1 MKQFLSFAV
10 AIIMLLM
17 QLGLA
22 AAFAEQ
28 APATPTEEL
37 PLTQTLPSG
46 VLEDGTLDGDIVKQW
61 VDAYL
66 AENHWDSPGCQMAIG
81 YWYSGDD
88 EAWYYNADEW
98 IGGVNWYK
106 LPLCMYYAERLK
118 RGEIAMDT
126 IVTGI
131 TLEYAMTT
139 TLENSSGPSIYSL
152 VTDLAEKESKSYTDL
167 GKQYADLPEDYY
179 ASEYY
184 NNAYTARLMMEITKT
199 LYHGGEER
207 FPHILESM
215 KKSQP
220 EDLFKRDWNVR
231 TAWECAQ
238 THTADWGG
246 EGDDLIHCTGILYT
260 PTPVVLTVMTRNI
273 WDLDIIGGVA
283 GHFANL
289 AVEMHNRQQ
298 AWGSVVS
305 GTADTVEAT
314 PAGDA
319 TAGTESVSGNP
330 ERDNTAAM
338 NEPVPADGGPD
349 TDNMPLPTEAPAPNT
364 APTPAE
370 AGQADARRNTPLH
383 LIVLLLVLLLLI
395 AAEAVFAVRR
405 RRTK

>member
-1 MKQFLSFAV
+1 MKQFLS
-10 AIIMLLM
+10 LL
-17 QLGLA
+17 LA
-22 AAFAEQ
+22 FVLILSAQMGVLTARAEQ
-28 APATPTEEL
+28 TPAEPTEEL

-46 VLEDGTLDGDIVKQW
+46 VREDGTLDGDIVKQW

-66 AENHWDSPGCQMAIG
+66 TENHWDSPGCQMAIA

-88 EAWYYNADEW
+88 ESWYYNADEW

-106 LPLCMYYAERLK
+106 LPLCMYYAEKLK

-126 IVTGI
+126 VVTGI

-152 VTDLAEKESKSYTDL
+152 VTDLAEKDGKSYTDL
-167 GKQYADLPEDYY
+167 GKEYADLPESYY
-179 ASEYY
+179 TSEYY
-184 NNAYTARLMMEITKT
+184 NNAFTARLMMEITKT
-199 LYHGGEER
+199 LFRGGDER

-246 EGDDLIHCTGILYT
+246 EGDDLIHCTGIFYT

-289 AVEMHNRQQ
+289 AVEMHTRQQ
-298 AWGSVVS
+298 ARGSIEAV
-305 GTADTVEAT
+305 TADTAETVPDEEAET
-314 PAGDA
+314 E
-319 TAGTESVSGNP
+319 TASVSENP
-330 ERDNTAAM
+330 ESESTAAM
-338 NEPVPADGGPD
+338 NEPVPTGEVPS
-349 TDNMPLPTEAPAPNT
+349 TDSVQVPPEAPAEAAPAAAGRNT
-364 APTPAE
+364 AV
-370 AGQADARRNTPLH
+370 PLVV
-383 LIVLLLVLLLLI
+383 LVFILLLLV
-395 AAEAVFAVRR
+395 AAEVALVVMRR
-405 RRTK
+405 RK

>member
-1 MKQFLSFAV
+1 MKRFLSLVLTFV
-10 AIIMLLM
+10 VMLVLM
-17 QLGLA
+17 QIGGYA
-22 AAFAEQ
+22 ACAEQ
-28 APATPTEEL
+28 AAAVPTEEL

-46 VLEDGTLDGDIVKQW
+46 VREDGTLDGDIVKQW

-88 EAWYYNADEW
+88 ESWYYNADEW

-179 ASEYY
+179 TSEYY

-199 LYHGGEER
+199 LFRGGEER
-207 FPHILESM
+207 FPHVLESM

-238 THTADWGG
+238 THSADWGG
-246 EGDDLIHCTGILYT
+246 EGDDLIHCTGIIYT

-289 AVEMHNRQQ
+289 AVEMHNKQQVRQ
-298 AWGSVVS
+298 SV
-305 GTADTVEAT
+305 AADADDTVNTT
-314 PAGDA
+314 PAGNA
-319 TAGTESVSGNP
+319 TAEAGAVYGNP
-330 ERDNTAAM
+330 ERENTSEGYETAATDGM
-338 NEPVPADGGPD
+338 QLPAE
-349 TDNMPLPTEAPAPNT
+349 TPTPENVSA
-364 APTPAE
+364 PAE
-370 AGQADARRNTPLH
+370 AGQADARRNTPVH